1 MVGFVVASVFLVE
14 PSNNNDKV
22 QQGSEQ
28 RDTRRNLSVKN
39 LHELLEDNV
48 EEDNKKFN
56 NRDEGMPE
64 KLEMRAFLIIAA
76 GAMIQQVG
84 SVGLLCK

>member
-48 EEDNKKFN
+48 EEDNKK
-56 NRDEGMPE
+56 
-64 KLEMRAFLIIAA
+64 
-76 GAMIQQVG
+76 IQQ
-84 SVGLLCK
+84 SRRRNA